1 MASYI
6 IRKIDDTLWQD
17 MKAKA
22 ATEERGLRA
31 VVLRL
36 FKAYTYGTPVDAV
49 DPVVANSVDL
59 TTRVNSE
66 ALRAS
71 K

>member
-36 FKAYTYGTPVDAV
+36 FKAYTYGTAVDAV
-49 DPVVANSVDL
+49 DPVLPRGQEDA
-59 TTRVNSE
+59 TRVNSE
-66 ALRAS
+66 ALRDS